1 MGAFCLNVGTHQVF
15 SIDNDTFLTVLGVLI
30 VLFPFIPT
38 IWWDVIVVTGTL
50 FLFMI
55 TFKKRKPP
63 QLAGNAL
70 DETKEILI
78 AETRPSREMLLRAN
92 ELARKVF
99 GNDTLSFAEAER
111 WYIKNPLIICI
122 LRNKENRVLGYFD
135 ILPLNK
141 KGVELIESGRYHERE
156 ITGEHILPPQ
166 DMKKATKL
174 YFSGIVAS
182 GYETGMHEEITA
194 NLFWSFSD
202 YILNYYGERKRRILA
217 LAATKVGERLL
228 KNWKAKLLQSKESRS
243 DGFDLYEFMIT
254 RKFLE
259 KIKQRAERKATPPMC
274 KWK

>member
-1 MGAFCLNVGTHQVF
+1 MSERIKFFL
-15 SIDNDTFLTVLGVLI
+15 SIMIPFLTVLGVLI
-30 VLFPFIPT
+30 VLFPFIPS
-38 IWWDVIVVTGTL
+38 ILWDVITVTGTL

-78 AETRPSREMLLRAN
+78 AETRPSNEMLLRAN

-99 GNDTLSFAEAER
+99 GNNTLSFAEFER

-122 LRNKENRVLGYFD
+122 LRNKGNRILGYFD

-182 GYETGMHEEITA
+182 GYETGMHKEITA
-194 NLFWSFSD
+194 KLAWSFSD
-202 YILNYYGERKRRILA
+202 YVLNYYGEKKKDTCPSCNKRR
-217 LAATKVGERLL
+217 
-228 KNWKAKLLQSKESRS
+228 
-243 DGFDLYEFMIT
+243 
-254 RKFLE
+254 
-259 KIKQRAERKATPPMC
+259 
-274 KWK
+274 